1 MHNTNTASYQLVF
14 SPPVVGSS
22 DRLVLPQFEDA
33 RNELGKDRLL
43 DLDVWVVSED
53 EVGHGGVSLVT
64 PRNVQFVAGV
74 DEDPHSHDDVN
85 VDGKFELFQFVFGE
99 LSSVD
104 DAHLFEECALAALAR
119 PQEKDLDRLTE
130 TALVPRQ
137 LTVDGTADEAL
148 PFGLVRR
155 TTIQGR
161 HCSQR
166 QATSSDRHSRK
177 RPISALLSLSVSVCL
192 SPLLPFLPTFSI
204 HSPASGLTFLYEI
217 IEMIHYGSFYERFM

>member
-148 PFGLVRR
+148 PLGLVRR

-166 QATSSDRHSRK
+166 QATSSDHHSRK
-177 RPISALLSLSVSVCL
+177 RPISVRPTFSVCICLSLSPPSLPSYILDPL
-192 SPLLPFLPTFSI
+192 SCFRTYF
-204 HSPASGLTFLYEI
+204 FV
-217 IEMIHYGSFYERFM
+217 